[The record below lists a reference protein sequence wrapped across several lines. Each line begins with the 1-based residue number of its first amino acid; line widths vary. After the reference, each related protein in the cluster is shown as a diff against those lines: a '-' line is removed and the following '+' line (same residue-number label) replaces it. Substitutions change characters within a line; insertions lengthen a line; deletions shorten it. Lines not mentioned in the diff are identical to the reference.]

1 MKKHTL
7 TTKAFGAV
15 LSLLFM
21 GVSFGVASP
30 AHAQATTPS
39 QSYTCLTLAGNLT
52 QGMSDMGS
60 QGQVF
65 QLQQFLNQ
73 AGDMSYAPTGYFGP
87 LTYAAAVAFQS
98 ANGVPGTGYV
108 GPLTRAAIQKVS
120 CGSSMTDPSVSVS
133 IDSVTPDSV
142 AVGGVVTVTGRGFD
156 TAADNMVFMAGG
168 AVTNLSASA
177 PLSDGEQVIT
187 FTMPSAIGPHCAVDV
202 ACPMYVRLIT
212 SGTYTLYV
220 QDAAGTS
227 NMVSIAVTGGQ
238 VIPQ

>member
-1 MKKHTL
+1 MKIHTL

-15 LSLLFM
+15 VSLLFM

-168 AVTNLSASA
+168 AVTNVYDAVGHRAALCRGRGVPDVCPAHNQRHIHA
-177 PLSDGEQVIT
+177 VCPRRCRNEQHGLDRGHGRTSDTPVKI
-187 FTMPSAIGPHCAVDV
+187 
-202 ACPMYVRLIT
+202 YKRLH
-212 SGTYTLYV
+212 
-220 QDAAGTS
+220 
-227 NMVSIAVTGGQ
+227 
-238 VIPQ
+238 